1 MEVRCS
7 TINNINELLID
18 AKILF

>member
-7 TINNINELLID
+7 TINNINELLMD

>member
-1 MEVRCS
+1 MEIRCS
-7 TINNINELLID
+7 TVNNINELLMD